1 MAKKNLKNK
10 SLQIAVLFGLKIGS
24 ITLDQIKAKY
34 KVTEKAN
41 NKWTNKPMYQIEP
54 ISQIDFDGIQELT
67 LVFDDKEVL
76 QALVA
81 KFGKERFDNLLEGLE
96 AKYNSSYKRIPYVGD
111 KKARFIALN
120 GVIELEAIHL
130 LPYTA
135 LYFNTNEFESLLRNG
150 IKTEQLLKKQKE
162 ESML

>member
-1 MAKKNLKNK
+1 LAKKNLKNK

-54 ISQIDFDGIQELT
+54 ISQIDFEGIQELT

-81 KFGKERFDNLLEGLE
+81 KFGKERYNLLEGLD

-111 KKARFIALN
+111 KKARFIAVN

-150 IKTEQLLKKQKE
+150 IQTEQLLKKQKE